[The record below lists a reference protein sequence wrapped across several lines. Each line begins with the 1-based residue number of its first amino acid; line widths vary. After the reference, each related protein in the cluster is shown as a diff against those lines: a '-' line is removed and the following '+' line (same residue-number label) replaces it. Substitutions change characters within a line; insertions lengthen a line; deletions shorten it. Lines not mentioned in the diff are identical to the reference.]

1 MACQSGHNTH
11 KHMSSSTTL
20 VVGTDGDIL
29 IHAGPAQPA
38 FFVSRARLHAA
49 EDNNHLLP
57 ASCVI
62 TGQVSL
68 LILGMLLPDV
78 QDIRSIGILPKEI
91 PEGTAAFR
99 LKRTGRCAYAYV
111 NSPEAVN
118 LDRWASRNRIHCLIT
133 PVSCNFTSLAKK
145 QSWYH
150 ECEFSRE
157 WELLH
162 ETLGRHE
169 VTTHG
174 PVSERITINITPNTE
189 HLP

>member
-1 MACQSGHNTH
+1 
-11 KHMSSSTTL
+11 MSSTTTL

-49 EDNNHLLP
+49 EDNNHQLP

-99 LKRTGRCAYAYV
+99 LKRTSRCTYAYV

-145 QSWYH
+145 QAWYH

-162 ETLGRHE
+162 ATLGRHE
-169 VTTHG
+169 VATHDSV
-174 PVSERITINITPNTE
+174 PERITINITPNTD